1 MWFTYEHKVKR
12 LQQGSR
18 DLTRGLRV
26 CTDDKSGQAKRD
38 PAGRS
43 FESQVPD
50 VKWKSPSQGP
60 KAGNGGSGPDGG
72 TGRWTGSESA
82 IPTVGDQAELKHQ
95 GQSWSLTHTRYQRG
109 HSMAVLG
116 AHHFA
121 GSR

>member
-18 DLTRGLRV
+18 DLTRGLKV
-26 CTDDKSGQAKRD
+26 CTDDKSGQAKRN

-72 TGRWTGSESA
+72 TGGWTGSESA
-82 IPTVGDQAELKHQ
+82 IQQWGTKL
-95 GQSWSLTHTRYQRG
+95 S
-109 HSMAVLG
+109 
-116 AHHFA
+116 
-121 GSR
+121 